1 MADGELSNVIRDI
14 VFSQP
19 GAMPLRVIEQ
29 SPCGRHDFPQDDEP
43 SVVEIDGG
51 RVLIRGRLFHTFM
64 SVSNAARVASAL
76 TTLDAFGLLDRVSC
90 PSRDHPTNPA
100 LRVQGAQSPSSHA
113 DLKG

>member
-19 GAMPLRVIEQ
+19 GAMPLR
-29 SPCGRHDFPQDDEP
+29 QDDEP

-90 PSRDHPTNPA
+90 PSRDHAPPTCDT
-100 LRVQGAQSPSSHA
+100 SA
-113 DLKG
+113 DAPRGRTDRGVAR